1 MFSQCFA
8 VFVKFALN
16 FQYFIRKMTLI
27 AYVFRKLQTV
37 KEVVR
42 QISKEHRFRTT
53 FKCKHA
59 KGSQTIVKSASQHFY
74 QSSSSP
80 WVKVPRKIF
89 VIVIGKTLVVF
100 VNTWTSNDKYSVPN
114 SDNLSLSIQLLLF
127 KKRKSFVNFLFRFWN
142 LHQNLN
148 ILKKKM
154 IVIAIVFPKL
164 QTGKTCLGH
173 SLRSAISE
181 HLLTINILK
190 GRKHF

>member
-1 MFSQCFA
+1 M
-8 VFVKFALN
+8 
-16 FQYFIRKMTLI
+16 
-27 AYVFRKLQTV
+27 
-37 KEVVR
+37 
-42 QISKEHRFRTT
+42 
-53 FKCKHA
+53 
-59 KGSQTIVKSASQHFY
+59 
-74 QSSSSP
+74 
-80 WVKVPRKIF
+80 PRKIF

-114 SDNLSLSIQLLLF
+114 SDNFSLSIQLLLF

-190 GRKHF
+190 GRKHFWNLCNSTFIIVFITLGETDSEHVSLSDIWTVRGVC